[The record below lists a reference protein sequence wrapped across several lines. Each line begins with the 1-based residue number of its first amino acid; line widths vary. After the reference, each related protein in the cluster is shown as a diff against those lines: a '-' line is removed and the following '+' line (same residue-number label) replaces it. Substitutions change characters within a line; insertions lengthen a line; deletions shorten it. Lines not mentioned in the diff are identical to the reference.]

1 MQDFLQRFKV
11 GHILRPSLAPTLTK
25 VRQVEL
31 EAGDCEGRLPLLF
44 WTLIVVL
51 GNFNSVQVQVDHLP
65 IACMNI
71 GITVYPTYGG
81 SGIVGSELGME
92 LAKRGH
98 TVHFISS
105 ALPTR
110 LTELSERVRFHEVE
124 MMSYPLFEHQPYT
137 LALATKMATVAE
149 TENLDLLHVHYA
161 IPHSISGILARESL
175 KPKRRLPVITTLH
188 GTDIT
193 LVGADRSYLPIT
205 RYGIVQSDGVTAISQ
220 YLKEATRESFQFDD
234 IRVIPNFVCQHDYQR
249 HPVEA
254 LRRELAPAGETLL
267 VHVSNFRPVKRP
279 VDCVEILARVL
290 KNHGQARLVMVGDG
304 SERPNAEHR
313 ARCLNIADKCSFVG
327 KQPNIVDYLSAADVL
342 LLPSEQES
350 FGLAALEA
358 MACEVPVIA
367 SRVGGIPEVVT
378 DGETGFLSK
387 VGDVAKMADD
397 AARLV
402 GDEKLRH
409 KMGAAARASA
419 ISRYRTDIVIPQYI
433 EFYQEVLSRN

>member
-1 MQDFLQRFKV
+1 
-11 GHILRPSLAPTLTK
+11 
-25 VRQVEL
+25 
-31 EAGDCEGRLPLLF
+31 
-44 WTLIVVL
+44 
-51 GNFNSVQVQVDHLP
+51 
-65 IACMNI
+65 MNI

-81 SGIVGSELGME
+81 SGIVGSELGKE
-92 LAKRGH
+92 LAARGH

-110 LTELSERVRFHEVE
+110 LTELNERVRFHEVE

-137 LALATKMATVAE
+137 LALATKMAKVAE

-161 IPHSISGILARESL
+161 IPHSISAILARESL
-175 KPKRRLPVITTLH
+175 KPKRYLPVITTLH

-205 RYGIVQSDGVTAISQ
+205 RYGIVQSDGVTAISH
-220 YLKEATRESFQFDD
+220 YLKEATKEIFQFDD
-234 IRVIPNFVCQHDYQR
+234 IAVIPNFICQTDYAR
-249 HPVEA
+249 HPVDE
-254 LRRELAPAGETLL
+254 LRLSLAPQGEPLL

-279 VDCVEILARVL
+279 VDCIEILARVL
-290 KNHGQARLVMVGDG
+290 EKGINTRLVMVGDG
-304 SERPNAEHR
+304 SERTNVEHR
-313 ARCLNIADKCSFVG
+313 ARCLGVYEKCVFVG

-378 DGETGFLSK
+378 DGETGFLSE
-387 VGDVAKMADD
+387 VGDVEKMAED
-397 AARLV
+397 AARLLQ
-402 GDEKLRH
+402 DATLRRE
-409 KMGAAARASA
+409 MGKRARESA
-419 ISRYRTDIVIPQYI
+419 VSRYRTDIIIPQYI
-433 EFYQEVLSRN
+433 EFYERVLKKTREAV

>member
-1 MQDFLQRFKV
+1 
-11 GHILRPSLAPTLTK
+11 
-25 VRQVEL
+25 
-31 EAGDCEGRLPLLF
+31 
-44 WTLIVVL
+44 
-51 GNFNSVQVQVDHLP
+51 
-65 IACMNI
+65 MNI

-81 SGIVGSELGME
+81 SGIVGSELGKE
-92 LAKRGH
+92 LAARGH
-98 TVHFISS
+98 TIHFISS
-105 ALPTR
+105 SLPTR
-110 LTELSERVRFHEVE
+110 LTELNERVRFHEVE

-137 LALATKMATVAE
+137 LALATKMAKVAE

-175 KPKRRLPVITTLH
+175 KPKRYLPVITTLH

-205 RYGIVQSDGVTAISQ
+205 RYGIVQSDGVTAISH
-220 YLKEATRESFQFDD
+220 YLKEATKEIFQFDE
-234 IRVIPNFVCQHDYQR
+234 IEVIPNFICQTDYAR
-249 HPVEA
+249 HPVED
-254 LRRELAPAGETLL
+254 LRSSLAPEGEALL

-290 KNHGQARLVMVGDG
+290 QKGVATRLVMVGDG
-304 SERPNAEHR
+304 SERTNVEHR
-313 ARCLNIADKCSFVG
+313 ARCLGVYDKCVFVG

-378 DGETGFLSK
+378 DCDTGFLSE
-387 VGDVAKMADD
+387 VGDVEKMAAD
-397 AARLV
+397 AAGLLSAT
-402 GDEKLRH
+402 GLRRE
-409 KMGAAARASA
+409 MGKRARQFAVTH
-419 ISRYRTDIVIPQYI
+419 YRTDIVIPRYI
-433 EFYQEVLSRN
+433 EFYEQVLQKPRGKV

>member
-1 MQDFLQRFKV
+1 
-11 GHILRPSLAPTLTK
+11 
-25 VRQVEL
+25 
-31 EAGDCEGRLPLLF
+31 
-44 WTLIVVL
+44 
-51 GNFNSVQVQVDHLP
+51 
-65 IACMNI
+65 MNI

-81 SGIVGSELGME
+81 SGIVGSELGKE
-92 LAKRGH
+92 LAARGH

-105 ALPTR
+105 SLPTR

-137 LALATKMATVAE
+137 LALATKMASVAE

-175 KPKRRLPVITTLH
+175 KPKRYLPVITTLH

-205 RYGIVQSDGVTAISQ
+205 RYGIVQSDGVTAISH
-220 YLKEATRESFQFDD
+220 YLKEATKESFQFDD
-234 IRVIPNFVCQHDYQR
+234 IEVIPNFICQTDYAR
-249 HPVEA
+249 HPVA
-254 LRRELAPAGETLL
+254 DLRSSLAPTGEPLL

-290 KNHGQARLVMVGDG
+290 KQGINARLAMVGDG
-304 SERPNAEHR
+304 SERTNVEHR
-313 ARCLNIADKCSFVG
+313 ARCLGIYDRCIFVG
-327 KQPNIVDYLSAADVL
+327 KQPKIADYLSAADVL

-378 DGETGFLSK
+378 DEETGFLSE
-387 VGDVAKMADD
+387 VGDVEKMAAD
-397 AARLV
+397 AGRLLADETFRREMGKRAR
-402 GDEKLRH
+402 E
-409 KMGAAARASA
+409 SA
-419 ISRYRTDIVIPQYI
+419 VSRYRTDIVIPQYI
-433 EFYQEVLSRN
+433 QFYEKVLAEAGEKGKRGTG

>member
-1 MQDFLQRFKV
+1 
-11 GHILRPSLAPTLTK
+11 
-25 VRQVEL
+25 
-31 EAGDCEGRLPLLF
+31 
-44 WTLIVVL
+44 
-51 GNFNSVQVQVDHLP
+51 
-65 IACMNI
+65 MNI

-81 SGIVGSELGME
+81 SGIVGSELGKE
-92 LAKRGH
+92 LAARGH

-105 ALPTR
+105 SLPTR
-110 LTELSERVRFHEVE
+110 LTELNERVRFHEVE

-137 LALATKMATVAE
+137 LALATKMAKVAE

-175 KPKRRLPVITTLH
+175 KPKRYLPVITTLH

-205 RYGIVQSDGVTAISQ
+205 RYGIVQSDGVTAISH
-220 YLKEATRESFQFDD
+220 YLKEATKEIFQFDQ
-234 IRVIPNFVCQHDYQR
+234 IEVIPNFVCQTDYAR
-249 HPVEA
+249 HPVEE
-254 LRRELAPAGETLL
+254 LRSSLAPQGEPLL

-279 VDCVEILARVL
+279 VDCVEILARVVQ
-290 KNHGQARLVMVGDG
+290 KGINTRLVMVGDG
-304 SERPNAEHR
+304 SERTNVEHR
-313 ARCLNIADKCSFVG
+313 ARCLGVYDKCVFVG

-378 DGETGFLSK
+378 DGETGYLSE
-387 VGDVAKMADD
+387 VGNVEKMAAD
-397 AARLV
+397 AARLLS
-402 GDEKLRH
+402 DATLRRE
-409 KMGAAARASA
+409 MGRRAREFAVTH
-419 ISRYRTDIVIPQYI
+419 YRTDIVIPRYI
-433 EFYQEVLSRN
+433 EFYERVLKKTRGAVG

>member
-1 MQDFLQRFKV
+1 
-11 GHILRPSLAPTLTK
+11 
-25 VRQVEL
+25 
-31 EAGDCEGRLPLLF
+31 
-44 WTLIVVL
+44 
-51 GNFNSVQVQVDHLP
+51 
-65 IACMNI
+65 MNI

-81 SGIVGSELGME
+81 SGIVGSELGKE
-92 LAKRGH
+92 LAARGH

-110 LTELSERVRFHEVE
+110 LTELNERVRFHEVE

-137 LALATKMATVAE
+137 LALATKMAKVAE

-161 IPHSISGILARESL
+161 IPHSISAILARESL
-175 KPKRRLPVITTLH
+175 KPNRRLPVITTLH

-205 RYGIVQSDGVTAISQ
+205 RYGIVQSDGVTAISH
-220 YLKEATRESFQFDD
+220 YLKAATKEIFQFDD
-234 IRVIPNFVCQHDYQR
+234 ITVIPNFVCASDYQR
-249 HPVEA
+249 HPVDE
-254 LRRELAPAGETLL
+254 LRTTLAPKGESLL

-279 VDCVEILARVL
+279 VDCVEIFARVL
-290 KNHGQARLVMVGDG
+290 KKVTNVRLVMVGDG
-304 SERPNAEHR
+304 SERMNVEHR
-313 ARCLNIADKCSFVG
+313 ARCLGIYEKCSFVG

-378 DGETGFLSK
+378 DGETGFLSE
-387 VGDVAKMADD
+387 VGDIEKMAED
-397 AARLV
+397 AARLLA
-402 GDEKLRH
+402 DADFRRN
-409 KMGAAARASA
+409 MGRRARESA
-419 ISRYRTDIVIPQYI
+419 LDRYRTDIVIPQYI
-433 EFYQEVLSRN
+433 QFYESVLAKASGEVK